1 MSDLF
6 STVADSVL
14 SPFSSQATSWLNN
27 TARESLNKNITKSNL
42 KVQKS
47 YDLWTQEQD
56 KAYEK
61 WFQEY
66 LYGLQNNE
74 YFNLAKKY
82 ATNTASWAVQGLKK
96 AGLNPVLAAIDGNLS
111 SSMGDA
117 NPQASG
123 HRTGGGS
130 VPHGGAPSAL
140 AGHTNIASSLQASS
154 AAKLSS
160 EQAKN
165 AKLDNEVRSAS
176 APAEVAKATFEADIA
191 AQNRKQVETSTAVNA
206 AEAERVQAEAQ
217 RIKADTLN
225 SLLKTYSD
233 LRSHGQGN
241 SFLGQLN
248 TFIHDITPD
257 SDAMSA
263 VSRSI
268 MQSLGIGNDKQH
280 SGKGLVIDV
289 EGTTPWHDRAS
300 EYFDNLDKRK
310 KD

>member
-1 MSDLF
+1 MSDLI
-6 STVADSVL
+6 SSVADSIL
-14 SPFSSQATSWLNN
+14 SPFSAQATSWLTN

-74 YFNLAKKY
+74 YFDLAKKY

-130 VPHGGAPSAL
+130 VPHGGAPSAM
-140 AGHTNIASSLQASS
+140 AGHTNIAASMQASS

-160 EQAKN
+160 EQSKGAKI
-165 AKLDNEVRSAS
+165 DNEVRSAS
-176 APAEVAKATFEADIA
+176 APAEVAKATFDADIA
-191 AQNRKQVETSTAVNA
+191 AANRKQVETSTAVNA

-233 LRSHGQGN
+233 MRSHGQGN

-248 TFIHDITPD
+248 TFIHDISPD
-257 SDAMSA
+257 TDAMKS
-263 VSRSI
+263 VSQSI
-268 MQSLGIGNDKQH
+268 MRALGIGHDDSNT
-280 SGKGLVIDV
+280 GKGMVIDV
-289 EGTTPWHDRAS
+289 EGVTPWHEQAS
-300 EYFDNLDKRK
+300 KYFDRLEKRK